1 MFSILGRKELADGC
15 GVDALGKRRG
25 GSAVVTFIP
34 FGSRASVKHSG
45 GGISNVALKSS
56 PLKYFLRISISSSE
70 AYVMAFGKKVVRE
83 FKGFLWSSKPEDSL
97 CNSQKVVG
105 VDHRSLPCEAKT

>member
-1 MFSILGRKELADGC
+1 
-15 GVDALGKRRG
+15 
-25 GSAVVTFIP
+25 
-34 FGSRASVKHSG
+34 
-45 GGISNVALKSS
+45 
-56 PLKYFLRISISSSE
+56 
-70 AYVMAFGKKVVRE
+70 MAFGKKVVRE

>member
-1 MFSILGRKELADGC
+1 MGLPQLEIS
-15 GVDALGKRRG
+15 RG
-25 GSAVVTFIP
+25 SYIEIYTP
-34 FGSRASVKHSG
+34 P
-45 GGISNVALKSS
+45 S
-56 PLKYFLRISISSSE
+56 PLVQAAAQFRKSVRIWNRDLPNLPALLR
-70 AYVMAFGKKVVRE
+70 MAFGKKVVRE